1 MQKVDPKK
9 RLGQHFLKDK
19 SICERIANLYG
30 SQEIAPRIVEIG
42 PGMGALTE
50 YLLKRPDL
58 DTWCMEVDDES
69 VAYLDVHFPALKGKV
84 IFGDFLR
91 EDLSKLIAGN
101 KIGIIGNFPYNIS
114 SQILFKCLEYRNQI
128 PEIVGM
134 FQKEVALRIAE
145 KPGSKQYGIL
155 SVLLQAFYD
164 IEYCFTVDE
173 HVFNPPPK
181 VKSAVIRCVR
191 NNRENLGC
199 DEKLFIQVVKTA
211 FNQRRK
217 TMRNALKPI
226 IQNTE
231 LPFLDL
237 RAERL
242 SVEDFITL
250 TNQISNSLQPKK

>member
-1 MQKVDPKK
+1 M
-9 RLGQHFLKDK
+9 
-19 SICERIANLYG
+19 
-30 SQEIAPRIVEIG
+30 
-42 PGMGALTE
+42 
-50 YLLKRPDL
+50 
-58 DTWCMEVDDES
+58 
-69 VAYLDVHFPALKGKV
+69 
-84 IFGDFLR
+84 
-91 EDLSKLIAGN
+91 
-101 KIGIIGNFPYNIS
+101 
-114 SQILFKCLEYRNQI
+114 EYRNQI

-134 FQKEVALRIAE
+134 FQKEVALRVAE

-191 NNRENLGC
+191 NQRENLGC

-231 LPFLDL
+231 LPFLEL

-250 TNQISNSLQPKK
+250 TNQISNLIVKEK

>member
-50 YLLKRPDL
+50 YILKRPDL

>member
-91 EDLSKLIAGN
+91 EDLSKLMAGN

>member
-30 SQEIAPRIVEIG
+30 SQEIAPRVVEIG

-50 YLLKRPDL
+50 YLLKRPEL

-69 VAYLDVHFPALKGKV
+69 VLYLDEHFPALKGKV

-91 EDLSKLIAGN
+91 EDLSKIMDGK

-114 SQILFKCLEYRNQI
+114 SQILFKCLEYRNEI

-134 FQKEVALRIAE
+134 FQKEVAQRVAE
-145 KPGSKQYGIL
+145 KPGSKTYGIL

-226 IQNTE
+226 IQQTE
-231 LPFLDL
+231 LPFLEL

-242 SVEDFITL
+242 SVDDFIEL
-250 TNQISNSLQPKK
+250 TKQISAAKNLAN

>member
-30 SQEIAPRIVEIG
+30 SQEIAPRVVEIG

-50 YLLKRPDL
+50 YLLKRPEL

-69 VAYLDVHFPALKGKV
+69 VLYLDEHFPALKGKV

-91 EDLSKLIAGN
+91 EDLTKIMDGK

-114 SQILFKCLEYRNQI
+114 SQILFKCLEYRNEI

-134 FQKEVALRIAE
+134 FQKEVAQRVAE
-145 KPGSKQYGIL
+145 KPGSKTYGIL

-226 IQNTE
+226 IQQTE
-231 LPFLDL
+231 LPFLEL

-242 SVEDFITL
+242 SVDDFIEL
-250 TNQISNSLQPKK
+250 TKQISAAKNLAN